1 MIRLF
6 VQRGMVMSG
15 DENSLCDKKII
26 NGKLQDEYQYT
37 LNDNTSNAMDFDLGG
52 GWLPQYI
59 ITVEYSGHY
68 RPIR

>member
-26 NGKLQDEYQYT
+26 NGKL
-37 LNDNTSNAMDFDLGG
+37 
-52 GWLPQYI
+52 
-59 ITVEYSGHY
+59 
-68 RPIR
+68 